1 MKHRIHTYTDE
12 ELFALLPNHNTAEE
26 AFSELYRRLG
36 QRMYA
41 YCVRVLGDVRL
52 AEDVFQEAML
62 KFYRTGQ
69 AGTSI
74 QNVAGYL
81 MQSVRNLC
89 LNAKRDRKTTFSF
102 EDFDLHTP
110 SGAARYE
117 AEELAQLVSSA
128 LELLDDEHREA
139 LVLREYDG
147 FSYQEIAKITDTSEG
162 NARMRVFRA
171 KQQLRNILQPYLND
185 MEKHR

>member
-1 MKHRIHTYTDE
+1 MKQRITAYTDE
-12 ELFALLPNHNTAEE
+12 ELFACLSETNEAEA

-41 YCVRVLGDVRL
+41 YCVRVLGDMRL

-62 KFYRTGQ
+62 KFYRAGQ
-69 AGTSI
+69 EGTKVK
-74 QNVAGYL
+74 NVAGYL

-89 LNAKRDRKTTFSF
+89 LNAKRDRKITFSF

-117 AEELAQLVSSA
+117 AEELAQLVVSA
-128 LELLDDEHREA
+128 LELLDDEYREA
-139 LVLREYDG
+139 VILREYDG
-147 FSYQEIAKITDTSEG
+147 FSYQEIAELTGCTEV
-162 NARMRVFRA
+162 NARTRVFRG
-171 KQQLRNILQPYLND
+171 KQHLRTILQPYFND
-185 MEKHR
+185 IVKHR